1 VNQDNNK
8 SLVLVFN
15 CGSSSI
21 KFALL
26 EPTSGESVFKGLVQ
40 KIGLPD
46 ADIQWQFDGK
56 KQTQNLGNTNY
67 TAALQVIVDK
77 IRATDD
83 LFTRIFAVGHRV
95 VHGGEEFKDAANI
108 DNEVLAAIK
117 KCIELAPLHN
127 PANIQ
132 GIEAAQKALPGL
144 PQVAVFD
151 TAFHQTMPKEAY
163 IYPIPYELY
172 TEHKI
177 RRYGFHGT
185 SHKYVSQEAARLLK
199 KDIQECYFVT
209 AHLGNGCSAAA
220 IAKGESVDTTMG
232 MTPLE
237 GLVMGTRSGDID
249 PTIIEYLVNNLG
261 YSLKDAM
268 ATLNKKSGMLGIS
281 QESSDMR
288 TIEDKVMANDKQATL
303 AFDIFCYR
311 LAKYIAAYAVTL
323 GKLDALIFTGG
334 IGENSP
340 MVRAKTLGML
350 KMLGF
355 VLDEKSNLA
364 NGKQSNHLISAESSK
379 HLALV
384 IPTNEE
390 LMIARETAAL
400 AC

>member
-1 VNQDNNK
+1 MNQDNNK

-46 ADIQWQFDGK
+46 ADIQWQYEGK

-67 TAALQVIVDK
+67 TTALQVIVDK
-77 IRATDD
+77 IRAADD
-83 LFTRIFAVGHRV
+83 LFSRIFAVGHRV

-108 DNEVLAAIK
+108 DKEVLAAIK

-127 PANIQ
+127 PANIH

-199 KDIQECYFVT
+199 KDVQECYFVT

-288 TIEDKVMANDKQATL
+288 TIEDKVMAGDKQATL

-355 VLDEKSNLA
+355 ALDEKSNLE
-364 NGKQSNHLISAESSK
+364 NGKQTNHLISAQSSK